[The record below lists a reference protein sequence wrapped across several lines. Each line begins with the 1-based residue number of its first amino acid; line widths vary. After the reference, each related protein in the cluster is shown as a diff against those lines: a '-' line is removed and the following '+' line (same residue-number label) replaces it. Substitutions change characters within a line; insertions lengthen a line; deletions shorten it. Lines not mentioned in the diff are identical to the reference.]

1 MKKFY
6 MLLIVLCSV
15 SFAAKAGELFN
26 FNDYYSTVKLTNSTG
41 GGKVYATTTSG
52 EESASQDG
60 ATLYY
65 VEAHENYGF
74 LNLNRRGVDV
84 TWTVGT
90 EAEEGYEFLYWKSG
104 DNTILTD
111 QEFNATFL
119 TEVYTGTSIPT
130 PQGDYD
136 AIYAKVSDLYNL
148 VDDVQKAKMYKLTDL
163 TCVHV
168 AIDNAG
174 NATLYCK
181 DDNAYANK
189 DQITAGEKDYVLDVA
204 ANALGVN
211 KTFHDQSNWVV
222 LHLDADKVT
231 SVSDVNALQNQ
242 TLSNV
247 VGTLTDAK
255 NPEMTLEYMPEAV
268 EAVDYEAN
276 TYLPCNFIG
285 TQKDYFFVSP
295 KPMEVAQICWAVYNG
310 DNTFKV
316 VPKQGSYN
324 SENLEGA
331 FEANFSLAEELW
343 NEQKFTLQTNK
354 IYNFMAL
361 IKNEVGPV
369 AAQGMAAPAQVSRVV
384 YPLSIPVE
392 VGSINDQGVVT
403 GINDIDAQVVSVKF
417 YNMAGMESATP
428 HQGINIVV
436 ETLSNGMTK
445 STKKMF

>member
-1 MKKFY
+1 
-6 MLLIVLCSV
+6 
-15 SFAAKAGELFN
+15 
-26 FNDYYSTVKLTNSTG
+26 
-41 GGKVYATTTSG
+41 
-52 EESASQDG
+52 
-60 ATLYY
+60 
-65 VEAHENYGF
+65 
-74 LNLNRRGVDV
+74 
-84 TWTVGT
+84 
-90 EAEEGYEFLYWKSG
+90 
-104 DNTILTD
+104 
-111 QEFNATFL
+111 
-119 TEVYTGTSIPT
+119 
-130 PQGDYD
+130 
-136 AIYAKVSDLYNL
+136 
-148 VDDVQKAKMYKLTDL
+148 MYKLTDL

-189 DQITAGEKDYVLDVA
+189 DEIIAGEKDYVLDVA

-231 SVSDVNALQNQ
+231 SVSDVNNLQNK
-242 TLSNV
+242 TLNNV

-255 NPEMTLEYMPEAV
+255 NPEMTLEFMPQAIEENA
-268 EAVDYEAN
+268 YEAN
-276 TYLPCNFIG
+276 TYLPCNFNG

-403 GINDIDAQVVSVKF
+403 GINDIDAQVVSTKF